1 MDDAGLD
8 AIRQKRMAE
17 MQAQGGGGG
26 AGGGAGEQAEKQAR
40 QQEMKNNLL
49 TAILDQKARARLNT
63 IAQVKPERAQKVEMM
78 LINMH
83 QRRQIMGQVGEA
95 ELIKMLEEI
104 SKTEPKGSKVNFDR
118 RRVTLDSDSD

>member
-40 QQEMKNNLL
+40 
-49 TAILDQKARARLNT
+49 
-63 IAQVKPERAQKVEMM
+63 
-78 LINMH
+78 
-83 QRRQIMGQVGEA
+83 
-95 ELIKMLEEI
+95 
-104 SKTEPKGSKVNFDR
+104 
-118 RRVTLDSDSD
+118 

>member
-17 MQAQGGGGG
+17 MQAQGGGGAG
-26 AGGGAGEQAEKQAR
+26 GGGAGEQAEKQAR